1 MLQTFPAQRLV
12 VPETFIPELNHHK
25 KIISPWN

>member
-1 MLQTFPAQRLV
+1 MLQTFPVQRLV
-12 VPETFIPELNHHK
+12 VPEMFIPELNQNK